1 MQVEVTQKD
10 PQLLNRIFQNE
21 LDAFVYKG
29 VTAYLY
35 ACGLFCKD
43 DLANTNPYKQD
54 GSYILPKTLRDFNY
68 TIRTSM
74 NPLWKLVE
82 SDLATCEEP
91 MTRHKNMCIT
101 LTAFTAQY
109 HKYCRTNFK
118 NMHTEDLNSD
128 VYIPVFRK
136 FGIEARVAKR
146 KWEGAWVETT
156 FIDGIGMTRMCVAA
170 LRDPSDV
177 RGPLLPLQPPPPP
190 PCVCS
195 SLPALASRE
204 ASALAGT
211 RLSSGVLRASPPT
224 STTKRPARTGCPSS
238 RTTTTTTA
246 TTAAPR
252 RPGTWVRS
260 SARSTTR
267 VTAALV
273 MGPAAAAVL
282 GPTTLPQPPA
292 IQTTFGTRFFEVCAT
307 GRLACPT

>member
-190 PCVCS
+190 LAFVRLC
-195 SLPALASRE
+195 LPWPH
-204 ASALAGT
+204 
-211 RLSSGVLRASPPT
+211 V
-224 STTKRPARTGCPSS
+224 
-238 RTTTTTTA
+238 
-246 TTAAPR
+246 R
-252 RPGTWVRS
+252 RPLWQVQGYHPESCAPVR
-260 SARSTTR
+260 RR
-267 VTAALV
+267 VQRN
-273 MGPAAAAVL
+273 GPRERVA
-282 GPTTLPQPPA
+282 PH
-292 IQTTFGTRFFEVCAT
+292 R
-307 GRLACPT
+307 GRRLRRRRRRRHRADRERGSDHRHVRRRG